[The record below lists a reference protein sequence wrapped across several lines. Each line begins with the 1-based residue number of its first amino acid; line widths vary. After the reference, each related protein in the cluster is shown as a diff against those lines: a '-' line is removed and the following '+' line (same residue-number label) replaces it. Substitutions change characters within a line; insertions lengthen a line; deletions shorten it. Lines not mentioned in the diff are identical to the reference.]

1 MIDPVDREP
10 PERRPLCLTREII
23 KRANGIL
30 KGMQNGEIRILV
42 RNGRF
47 RKVQR
52 VQDFDCDDPTTED

>member
-10 PERRPLCLTREII
+10 VERIPLFLTREII

-30 KGMQNGEIRILV
+30 KGMQNGEIRILI
-42 RNGRF
+42 RNGKF

-52 VQDFDCDDPTTED
+52 VQDFDCDDLTIED